1 MDCTFDVMRVVMR
14 EPAAPARQPVRRA
27 HRAPVTLRELQDYAA
42 DIADTIER
50 LSEDGLAS
58 ARAVMELDRTLRAV
72 RSEIARR
79 RGV

>member
-1 MDCTFDVMRVVMR
+1 
-14 EPAAPARQPVRRA
+14 
-27 HRAPVTLRELQDYAA
+27 VTLRELQDYAA